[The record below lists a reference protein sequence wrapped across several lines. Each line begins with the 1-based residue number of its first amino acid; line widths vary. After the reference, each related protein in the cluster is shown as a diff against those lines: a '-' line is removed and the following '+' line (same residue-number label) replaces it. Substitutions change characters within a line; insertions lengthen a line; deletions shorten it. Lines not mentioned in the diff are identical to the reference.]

1 MNFSNIYLNIN
12 INIFLVHALEEI
24 HVQNVKEK
32 ETEVEKE
39 IEREKENVK
48 DKLHLLLHLAVACK
62 VHICIIFFCQYLVH
76 KFIIY
81 FLIKNIK

>member
-1 MNFSNIYLNIN
+1 MVNATDNEQ
-12 INIFLVHALEEI
+12 VHTVVALEEI

-48 DKLHLLLHLAVACK
+48 DKLHLLLHLAVAYK
-62 VHICIIFFCQYLVH
+62 LQMVVS
-76 KFIIY
+76 
-81 FLIKNIK
+81 